1 MLFKRREPI
10 SLKKRLEAI
19 FWPRAGWRRSATYFG
34 HRLSRLPG
42 SPSGIAAGFACGA
55 AISFTPLIGLHFIGA
70 AVLAWALRGNIFA
83 SAVGTV
89 VGNPWTFP
97 IIWIWIFNLGKWI
110 LGWEAGRELPEEMSF
125 TIIVEHPWEIFLPM
139 LVGGIPTALAAWFAF
154 FFPVKRIVAGYQKAR
169 AHRLR
174 RKVEKQIA
182 RGERPSVAREGEK
195 ADGDLQTEER
205 G

>member
-1 MLFKRREPI
+1 MLFKRRHPQ
-10 SLKKRLEAI
+10 SFKKRLGGLV
-19 FWPRAGWRRSATYFG
+19 WPRSGWRRTATYMG

-70 AVLAWALRGNIFA
+70 AVLAWALRGNLFA

-97 IIWIWIFNLGKWI
+97 LIWLWIFNLGKWV
-110 LGWEAGRELPEEMSF
+110 LGWEAGRELPESMSF
-125 TIIVEHPWEIFLPM
+125 TLIVDYPWEIFLPM
-139 LVGGIPTALAAWFAF
+139 LVGGIPTALVAWFTF
-154 FFPVKRIVAGYQKAR
+154 FFPVKRVVASYQKAR
-169 AHRLR
+169 ARRLR
-174 RKVEKQIA
+174 RKTERQIA
-182 RGERPSVAREGEK
+182 RREKREAEREK
-195 ADGDLQTEER
+195 AASGVLQTEEQ

>member
-1 MLFKRREPI
+1 MLFKRRHP
-10 SLKKRLEAI
+10 LTFTKRLGAL
-19 FWPRAGWRRSATYFG
+19 FWPRAGWRRTATYFG

-70 AVLAWALRGNIFA
+70 AVLAWILRGNLFA

-97 IIWIWIFNLGKWI
+97 LIWIWIFNLGNWL
-110 LGWEAGRELPEEMSF
+110 LGQSAGRELPEGMSF
-125 TIIVEHPWEIFLPM
+125 TLIVEHPWEIFLPM
-139 LVGGIPTALAAWFAF
+139 LVGGIPTALVAWFAF
-154 FFPVKRIVAGYQKAR
+154 FFPVKRLVAGYQKAR
-169 AHRLR
+169 AKRLR
-174 RKVEKQIA
+174 RKVERQLA
-182 RGERPSVAREGEK
+182 RGEREAAAREKESG
-195 ADGDLQTEER
+195 GLQTEER

>member
-1 MLFKRREPI
+1 MLFKRRDPI
-10 SLKKRLEAI
+10 SLKRRLETV

-97 IIWIWIFNLGKWI
+97 LIWIWIFNLGIWI

-125 TIIVEHPWEIFLPM
+125 TIIVDYPWEIFLPM
-139 LVGGIPTALAAWFAF
+139 LVGGIPTALFAWFAF
-154 FFPVKRIVAGYQKAR
+154 FFPVKRIVAGYQNAR
-169 AHRLR
+169 ARRLR
-174 RKVEKQIA
+174 RKVERQIA
-182 RGERPSVAREGEK
+182 RGERPDAAMRESDAGGAKPGE
-195 ADGDLQTEER
+195 D
-205 G
+205 